1 MPIGQASQWLFVL
14 NYPVLLPDVKILSCY
29 GIVPKERSALKRR
42 KTKIVATISNLNCS
56 VQFIET
62 LYKAGMNVVRLNTA
76 HMTHEDAMQ
85 VIENTR
91 KVSDKIGILLDT
103 KGPEIRT
110 CDAEKPLSVAH
121 GDSIRIKGEAGGVSK
136 DDVIYVSYPHFA
148 DDVPTGSS
156 ILIDDGCI
164 ALKVTDK
171 ADGYL
176 TCFVENDGIIYP
188 RKSINIPSVHVKL
201 PALSE
206 KDKGFIGFAA
216 DQQLDFIAHSFV
228 RNKEDV
234 LAVQKILDEKNSLI
248 KIIAKIENA
257 QGVDNLRDILE
268 YAYGV
273 MVARGD
279 LAVEIPTERI
289 PLIQKDIVQTCIEL
303 RRPVIVATQMLH
315 SMIKSPRPTRAEVS
329 DVANACLDHT
339 DALMLSGET
348 ANGKYPEQ
356 AVQTMARIAQE
367 VELKR
372 SSFIDV
378 PYSSADKLTDYLA
391 KAAVKSA
398 LRLNTRGIVADSLS
412 GKSILALAAYRGD
425 SPIFAQVYDKRVMR
439 MLSLS
444 FGVFPD
450 FIPPGASSRETLVGS
465 ICRLIQEHNFDDDD
479 LIIVLAGSF
488 GPEKGASFIEISNA
502 KNFSDQCM
510 LTLK

>member
-1 MPIGQASQWLFVL
+1 M
-14 NYPVLLPDVKILSCY
+14 
-29 GIVPKERSALKRR
+29 KRR

-56 VQFIET
+56 VEFIET

-76 HMTHEDAMQ
+76 HMTHDDAKK

-91 KVSDKIGILLDT
+91 KVSDKIAILLDT

-110 CDAEKPLSVAH
+110 CDAETPLSVVH
-121 GDSIRIKGEAGGVSK
+121 GDSIRITGKAGGISK
-136 DDVIYVSYPHFA
+136 DDIIYVSYPHFA
-148 DDVPTGSS
+148 KDVPVGSS

-171 ADGYL
+171 ADGHL
-176 TCFVENDGIIYP
+176 ICFVENDGVIYP

-201 PALSE
+201 PALSD
-206 KDKGFIGFAA
+206 KDKGFIAFAA
-216 DQQLDFIAHSFV
+216 DQELDFIAHSFV

-234 LAVQKILDEKNSLI
+234 LAVKDILDEKKSSI

-257 QGVDNLRDILE
+257 QGVDNLREIIK

-279 LAVEIPTERI
+279 LAVEIPTEKI

-303 RRPVIVATQMLH
+303 RSPVIVATQMLH
-315 SMIKSPRPTRAEVS
+315 SMINSPRPTRAEVS
-329 DVANACLDHT
+329 DVANACLDHV

-348 ANGKYPEQ
+348 ANGKYPKE
-356 AVQTMARIAQE
+356 AVETMARIAQE

-378 PYSSADKLTDYLA
+378 PYSSDDKLTDYLA
-391 KAAVKSA
+391 KAAVKSS

-412 GKSILALAAYRGD
+412 GKTILALAAYRGD
-425 SPIFAQVYDKRVMR
+425 SPIFAQVYDRKVMR
-439 MLSLS
+439 RLSLS

-450 FIPPGASSRETLVGS
+450 YIPLGTNSRESVVNS
-465 ICRLIQEHNFDDDD
+465 ICRLIKDQNFSDDD

-488 GPEKGASFIEISNA
+488 GPERGASFIEISNA
-502 KNFSDQCM
+502 KNFSDQCA
-510 LTLK
+510 LTLG

>member
-1 MPIGQASQWLFVL
+1 M
-14 NYPVLLPDVKILSCY
+14 
-29 GIVPKERSALKRR
+29 PKERSVVKRR
-42 KTKIVATISNLNCS
+42 KTKIVATISSLNCS
-56 VQFIET
+56 VEFIET
-62 LYKAGMNVVRLNTA
+62 LYNAGMNVVRLNTA
-76 HMTHEDAMQ
+76 HMSHDDAML

-110 CDAEKPLSVAH
+110 CDAKEPLSVSS
-121 GDSIRIKGEAGGVSK
+121 GDLIRIKGEAGGISQGNE
-136 DDVIYVSYPHFA
+136 ICVSYPQFV
-148 DDVPTGSS
+148 DDVPVGSS

-164 ALKVTDK
+164 ALKVKDK

-176 TCFVENDGIIYP
+176 NCFVENAGVIYP
-188 RKSINIPSVHVKL
+188 RKSVNIPSVHVKL

-206 KDKGFIGFAA
+206 KDRGFIAFAA
-216 DQQLDFIAHSFV
+216 EQDLDFIAHSFV

-234 LAVQKILDEKNSLI
+234 LAVQSILDEKKSSI

-257 QGVDNLRDILE
+257 QGVKNLREILE

-289 PLIQKDIVQTCIEL
+289 PLIQKEIVQTCIEL

-348 ANGKYPEQ
+348 ANGQYPEE
-356 AVQTMARIAQE
+356 AVLTMARIAQE

-378 PYSSADKLTDYLA
+378 PYSSHGNLTDYLA
-391 KAAVKSA
+391 KAAVKSS
-398 LRLNTRGIVADSLS
+398 LRMNTRGIVADSLS
-412 GKSILALAAYRGD
+412 GKTILALAAYRGD

-439 MLSLS
+439 ILSLS
-444 FGVFPD
+444 FGVFAEY
-450 FIPPGASSRETLVGS
+450 IPLGDNPRESLTGS
-465 ICRLIQEHNFDDDD
+465 ICRLIADQNFNDED
-479 LIIVLAGSF
+479 LIIVLSGSF
-488 GPEKGASFIEISNA
+488 GPERGASYVEIGKA
-502 KNFSDQCM
+502 ENFSEKCSW
-510 LTLK
+510 TPK